1 MGRHQSDF
9 ANNVGPEFDILAFQ
23 TCQINAQ
30 NSFGN
35 DLSSQIDDQE
45 TKNFIP
51 IRVELWPEAWI
62 SILA

>member
-23 TCQINAQ
+23 TYQINAQ

-35 DLSSQIDDQE
+35 DLSSQIDDR
-45 TKNFIP
+45 KL
-51 IRVELWPEAWI
+51 R
-62 SILA
+62 ILSLSGLSCGQRPGLVS